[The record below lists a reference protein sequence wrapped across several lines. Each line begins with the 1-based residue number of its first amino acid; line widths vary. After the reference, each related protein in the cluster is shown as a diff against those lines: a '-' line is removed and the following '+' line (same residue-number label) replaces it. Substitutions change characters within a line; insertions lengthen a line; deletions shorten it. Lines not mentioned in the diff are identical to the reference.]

1 MRRTRAL
8 IGALL
13 ATGSV
18 GSSACHREPTAPEA
32 TPRIAACDTVGI
44 VSISPGPTPV
54 IAWSAPCG
62 LGSVSVF
69 RAVDTAAMWSAF
81 NVDNQL
87 VSPITY
93 GARPSNASPGSPAT
107 PLVAGQTYRLL
118 LGYNP
123 PAPPGAVIRFVT
135 VVSQQ
140 EFVP

>member
-13 ATGSV
+13 AAGSV
-18 GSSACHREPTAPEA
+18 GSSACRREPTAPDP
-32 TPRIAACDTVGI
+32 TPKIAACDTVGM
-44 VSISPGPTPV
+44 VSISSGPTPV

-69 RAVDTAAMWSAF
+69 RAVDTAEMWSAF
-81 NVDNQL
+81 NEDNQL
-87 VSPITY
+87 ASPITY
-93 GARPSNASPGSPAT
+93 GARPTNASPGSPAT

-123 PAPPGAVIRFVT
+123 PAPAGAVIRFIT
-135 VVSQQ
+135 VLAQQ